1 MYTILSFKHIEY
13 KHEIYRGKDCMTKYC
28 KYLREN
34 TINIINFKKKKKGV
48 INKWTA
54 KCKNLFVRK
63 ILNINM
69 LKIKK
74 YHKVRD
80 HCRYTG
86 KYKGAP
92 YGIYNLEYCIPKK
105 VPIVFQKK
113 FL

>member
-1 MYTILSFKHIEY
+1 
-13 KHEIYRGKDCMTKYC
+13 
-28 KYLREN
+28 
-34 TINIINFKKKKKGV
+34 
-48 INKWTA
+48 
-54 KCKNLFVRK
+54 
-63 ILNINM
+63 M

-105 VPIVFQKK
+105 VPIVCQKK

>member
-1 MYTILSFKHIEY
+1 
-13 KHEIYRGKDCMTKYC
+13 MTKYC

-63 ILNINM
+63 ILNINV
-69 LKIKK
+69 LKVKK

-80 HCRYTG
+80 HCHYTG

-92 YGIYNLEYCIPKK
+92 HGIYNLEYCIPKK
-105 VPIVFQKK
+105 VAIVFHNGSN
-113 FL
+113 